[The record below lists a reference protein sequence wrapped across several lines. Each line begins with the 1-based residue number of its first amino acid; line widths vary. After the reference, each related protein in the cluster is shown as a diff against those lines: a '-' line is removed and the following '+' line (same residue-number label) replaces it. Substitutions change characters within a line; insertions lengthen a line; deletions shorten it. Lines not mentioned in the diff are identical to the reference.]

1 LANTY
6 QDFDNIQDI
15 LKEFYT
21 PVIVNQAYK
30 KAPLWAQLKK
40 TSRGV
45 VGKRVV
51 IPVQLAFTE
60 AVGAR
65 TQADYTLPTAQR
77 NEYDQAYIYMKRN
90 YGVIKVDGFSIA
102 SAKGKGGWVD
112 IVAQESK
119 GASSAFGIDLD
130 RQMMNDGSA
139 VLGLVA
145 GDDVGQ
151 VLEVKDPG
159 GLTGDL
165 PKEKYFRVG
174 MVLDIYSAAFAA
186 KVATAITIVSID
198 KTAHKLTFAAGDV
211 LTDAGLVAD
220 CLITRKN
227 ARTATETGATGEMMG
242 IRGIVGTADPTHEEL
257 GFEGITRADN
267 EAWQAYYLD
276 TSAATLTET
285 IMQDALD
292 AIEQRTDAEPPNM
305 ILTTNTIRNSIV
317 TKAKTAYRT
326 ESLELKYGWKG
337 IKYFG
342 GTVEMPI
349 MTHKWVP
356 QLGAAG
362 VDNYMYFLSLPHIK
376 FYTLKNI
383 VWDTLGGGTL
393 KGVAGEDT
401 VTAWFKMYGEIGT
414 DCSNAHGLIMVD
426 PVAAA

>member
-1 LANTY
+1 LSNTY

-40 TSRGV
+40 TTKGV

-51 IPVQLAFTE
+51 IPVQLSFTE

-65 TQADYTLPTAQR
+65 TQADYTLPDASR
-77 NEYDQAYIYMKRN
+77 NEYDQAYVLMKRN

-119 GASSAFGIDLD
+119 GASLAFGIDLD
-130 RQMMNDGSA
+130 RQMMGDGSGTLA
-139 VLGLVA
+139 VVT

-151 VLEVKDPG
+151 AVPIDSPG
-159 GLTGDL
+159 GLASDL
-165 PKEKYFRVG
+165 PVTKYLRKG
-174 MVLDIYSAAFAA
+174 MVCDIYSSTYAA
-186 KVATAITIVSID
+186 KHATAVTIESFD
-198 KTAHKLTFAAGDV
+198 ASAKTVTFVAGGDV
-211 LTDAGLVAD
+211 TAAVSGDIL
-220 CLITRKN
+220 TRKN
-227 ARTATETGATGEMMG
+227 TRTIAVTTKSGEMMG
-242 IRGIVGTADPTHEEL
+242 IRGIVSDADTAVGHFQSIQRSANEE
-257 GFEGITRADN
+257 
-267 EAWQAYYLD
+267 WQAYVN
-276 TSAATLTET
+276 AVGATIISET
-285 IMQDALD
+285 MIQEDLD
-292 AIEQRTDAEPPNM
+292 AIEQRTDAEPPSL
-305 ILTTNTIRNSIV
+305 ILTTNTVRNKIV
-317 TKAKTAYRT
+317 ADAKDGYRT

-342 GTVEMPI
+342 GNVELPI
-349 MTHKWVP
+349 MTHRWTP
-356 QLGAAG
+356 HLSATSTA
-362 VDNYMYFLSLPHIK
+362 DHYMYFLSLPHIK

-383 VWDTLGGGTL
+383 VWDTMGGGTL

-414 DCSNAHGLIMVD
+414 DCPNSMGLLTGVD
-426 PVAAA
+426 TG